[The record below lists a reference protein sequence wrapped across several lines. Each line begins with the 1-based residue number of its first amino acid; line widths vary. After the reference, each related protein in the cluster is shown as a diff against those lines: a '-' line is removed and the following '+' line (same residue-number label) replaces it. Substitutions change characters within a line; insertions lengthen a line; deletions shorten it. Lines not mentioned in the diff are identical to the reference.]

1 MPGKNGRYVL
11 NSYSTDRG
19 LSSPLIPVLDRRVGP
34 VLHDLATYVEL
45 MNVDA
50 VTPDLWQRVRGMSN
64 DHLRYAA
71 MSDVVRASYK
81 FGLSAAAAQAR
92 VDLASQVSEA
102 IRIDGMQARS
112 CDCEPSCCSAT

>member
-1 MPGKNGRYVL
+1 
-11 NSYSTDRG
+11 
-19 LSSPLIPVLDRRVGP
+19 
-34 VLHDLATYVEL
+34 
-45 MNVDA
+45 
-50 VTPDLWQRVRGMSN
+50 MSN

-102 IRIDGMQARS
+102 IPSTDQARS